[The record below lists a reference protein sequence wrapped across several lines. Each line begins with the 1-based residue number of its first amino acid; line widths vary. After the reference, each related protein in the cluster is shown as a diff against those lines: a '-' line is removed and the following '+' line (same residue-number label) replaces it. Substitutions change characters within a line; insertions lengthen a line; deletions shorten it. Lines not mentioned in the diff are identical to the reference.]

1 MKTVLTIL
9 RTLGAVAAVLML
21 LWFIAPI
28 VRYRTINIG
37 NITGIVL
44 CIWTILMCIAP
55 VQRRI
60 SEKCKRFTATKIL
73 YRAVCVIYAIIM
85 VYGAAATAAILFYAS
100 GAPEPDSTVLVL
112 GAYVSPSSNPSIIL
126 NGRIKAAENYLNE
139 HPDAKAVLS
148 GGKGSDEVLSEAQCM
163 YNTMTADGIAPE
175 RLLMEDRATDTVENF
190 RYSMDIIKENGLNE
204 NLAVVT
210 DGFHQFR
217 ARLIADRAGYNIKA
231 GAVNAQTEPI
241 FIPTYIVREWF
252 ALPTIFFKN

>member
-9 RTLGAVAAVLML
+9 RTFGVVAAALML

-28 VRYRTINIG
+28 ARYGLINIG

-44 CIWTILMCIAP
+44 CVWTILMCIAP
-55 VQRRI
+55 VQRWI
-60 SEKCKRFTATKIL
+60 SKKCKRFLATKIL
-73 YRAVCVIYAIIM
+73 YRAVCVIYTVIM

-100 GAPEPDSTVLVL
+100 SAPEPDSTVLVL
-112 GAYVSPSSNPSIIL
+112 GAYVSPSGYPSKIL

-139 HPDAKAVLS
+139 HPNANAVLS
-148 GGKGSDEVLSEAQCM
+148 GGKGSDEVISEAECM

-175 RLLMEDRATDTVENF
+175 RLFMEDRATNTAENF
-190 RYSMDIIKENGLNE
+190 RYSMEIIKENGLNE

-210 DGFHQFR
+210 DGFHQLR
-217 ARLIADRAGYNIKA
+217 ARLISDRAGYDVKT

-252 ALPTIFFKN
+252 ALPTVFFKN